1 MPFIEKAGL
10 VGLPGP
16 SFEKV
21 VALEHEKF
29 KLLSEI
35 PTLIE
40 FFYKPVSFD
49 QKAFDKVLKAP
60 GAKEVLLGL
69 AEALGAFA
77 PFEEKPLE
85 ACIRQFVTDKAL
97 KNGQV
102 FHPIRV
108 ATTGRTEGPTLF
120 LMLAIMGKD
129 MVVSRLKEAAAR
141 L

>member
-1 MPFIEKAGL
+1 MNGEYIRQTPVAELVKLAMPFLEKAGL

-16 SFEKV
+16 AFEKV

-40 FFYKPVSFD
+40 FFYKSVQFD
-49 QKAFDKVLKAP
+49 PKAFDKVLKAP
-60 GAKEVLLGL
+60 GAKQVLLDMADVLSG
-69 AEALGAFA
+69 FA
-77 PFEEKPLE
+77 PFEDKALE
-85 ACIRQFVTDKAL
+85 ARIRKFVEEKGL

-108 ATTGRTEGPTLF
+108 AVSGRQEGPTC
-120 LMLAIMGKD
+120 
-129 MVVSRLKEAAAR
+129 S
-141 L
+141 